1 MTTTIDELL
10 RGWTEAERATDP
22 DAMRPLL
29 ADDAV
34 VVGPVGFVLDKEAYV
49 TRLDDLHY
57 DHLELDEI
65 AVHEHADA
73 AVVVGHLHTQGRAG
87 EHPTFPDLRVSFTV
101 VPEGGGKRIAGMQY
115 SFIGF
120 PGAA

>member
-1 MTTTIDELL
+1 MTTTIDELIT
-10 RGWTEAERATDP
+10 GWTDAERATDP
-22 DAMRPLL
+22 DAMRALM

-49 TRLDDLHY
+49 SRLTDLRY
-57 DHLELDEI
+57 DRLELDEVD
-65 AVHEHADA
+65 VHEHGDA
-73 AVVVGHLHTQGRAG
+73 AVVVGHLHTRGQAG

-101 VPEGGGKRIAGMQY
+101 VPDQGRPRIAGMQY

-120 PGAA
+120 PGGS